1 MSKIGFPFYEL
12 STVDSTNNY
21 AMARVHEGLA
31 FHGMAVFAHEQTAGK
46 GQRGKS
52 WVAEPGSN
60 IILSV
65 TVETLP
71 IRHLPPFAL
80 SAAVAL
86 ACHAF
91 FRNYAQD
98 ETSIKWPNDIYWRDR
113 KAGGILIEN
122 VYRGQEWQWAVLGMG
137 ININQTQFPDL
148 SAGNGA
154 IATAGDS
161 PVIKRPPPVSLR
173 QITGKTFDAAAMARE
188 LCGHLET
195 EWEQLLAW
203 GESGAA
209 GANPMPRYQ
218 SHLFGLGKRV
228 RLRRGENVLET
239 EITGVDPDGRL
250 KTTLDGD
257 TAFSVGDVEWMF
269 DH

>member
-1 MSKIGFPFYEL
+1 LSKIGFPFYEL

-31 FHGMAVFAHEQTAGK
+31 FHGMAVFAHEQTTGK

-65 TVETLP
+65 VAETLTIP
-71 IRHLPPFAL
+71 HLPPFAL

-91 FRNYAQD
+91 FSNYALD
-98 ETSIKWPNDIYWRDR
+98 ETAIKWPNDIYWRDR

-122 VYRGQEWQWAVLGMG
+122 VYRGKEWQWAVIGTG
-137 ININQTQFPDL
+137 ININQTRFPDMSEAVTAAGG
-148 SAGNGA
+148 SAGR
-154 IATAGDS
+154 
-161 PVIKRPPPVSLR
+161 RPPPVSLR
-173 QITGKTFDAAAMARE
+173 QITGKDFETVRMAKE
-188 LCGHLET
+188 LCGYLET
-195 EWEQLLAW
+195 EWQQLILGDTA
-203 GESGAA
+203 SLMA
-209 GANPMPRYQ
+209 RYQ
-218 SHLFGLGKRV
+218 QRLFGLGKRV
-228 RLRRGENVLET
+228 RLRKGSEILET
-239 EITGVDPDGRL
+239 EIRGVDGEGRL
-250 KTTLDGD
+250 KTGPDGD
-257 TAFSVGDVEWMF
+257 SLFSVGDVEWMF